1 MKKNT
6 TLLCGILALA
16 SLTSCSKEAEFELIP
31 NEKICVSNERVVTAE
46 MLDSSLT
53 KEVTI
58 TQDLNNWSSNLSG
71 DIYVHI
77 TASDKTATSK
87 FFSELESHV
96 ALLDKDQLSTV
107 NNLVKVEDEES
118 VGVFHLFD
126 SLSALSMKDYIGS
139 CFTLSET
146 MGECTIA
153 TNSGNYH
160 LKADIPL
167 AALNEWKLIKRHL
180 TGLPDKLSCK
190 KF

>member
-1 MKKNT
+1 MQKNK

-46 MLDSSLT
+46 ILDSSLT

-58 TQDLNNWSSNLSG
+58 TQDLNDWSSNLSG
-71 DIYVHI
+71 NVYVHI

-87 FFSELESHV
+87 FFSELESHL

-107 NNLVKVEDEES
+107 NNLVNVKDEES

-126 SLSALSMKDYIGS
+126 SSSALSMEDYIGS

-153 TNSGNYH
+153 TNFGNYH
-160 LKADIPL
+160 LKVEIPL
-167 AALNEWKLIKRHL
+167 ATLNEWKLIKRHL
-180 TGLPDKLSCK
+180 TDLPNKLSCK
-190 KF
+190 

>member
-1 MKKNT
+1 MKKNE
-6 TLLCGILALA
+6 TLLCGMLVLAA
-16 SLTSCSKEAEFELIP
+16 FTSCSSEAEFELIP

-58 TQDLNNWSSNLSG
+58 TQDLNDWSSNLSG
-71 DIYVHI
+71 NVYVHI

-87 FFSELESHV
+87 FFSELESHL

-107 NNLVKVEDEES
+107 NNLVNVKDEES

-126 SLSALSMKDYIGS
+126 SSSALSMEDYIGS

-153 TNSGNYH
+153 TNFGNYH
-160 LKADIPL
+160 LKVEIPL
-167 AALNEWKLIKRHL
+167 ATLNEWKLIKRHL
-180 TGLPDKLSCK
+180 TDLPNKLSCK
-190 KF
+190 